1 MEIIENF
8 NQEVQANHFTDEA
21 VNITPCMSST
31 RHQAPTGGR
40 RCEAEV
46 SPKPN
51 G

>member
-8 NQEVQANHFTDEA
+8 NQEVQAIHFTDEA
-21 VNITPCMSST
+21 VNITACMSST
-31 RHQAPTGGR
+31 RYQAPTGGHS
-40 RCEAEV
+40 CEAEV